1 MATLEDLLREIGQ
14 TPIPEELG
22 QEAVERFQSGD
33 VGGGGL
39 FGQYSITDPSTIS
52 MLQDEARANALSN
65 YLAQFEGRTPLDIME
80 LNPDDEPRP
89 SDLIGED
96 DVFEMLYAIMSG
108 RQGIPEGT
116 SEELLRE
123 LESVL
128 AGANQDQIDAIAQ
141 QILEA
146 GGFDAWLS
154 QRQGNQQQELA
165 DRLAEAAEEGPGAL
179 QEALRDVLS
188 DVGIDPTMTVEE
200 ATQKAIDFIRKV
212 MPENTPESIL
222 EDYIGTGIGV
232 LWEDFGNI
240 TWQQGQ
246 ILIPG
251 LPGLPIPSGMIKVG
265 EIQDLLNDPIGA
277 ISDWSQDIWSRV
289 LGSVTDPA
297 AVLAGIFGGYDDIP
311 DGLAALILSGEV
323 TQEIINWYNNLGDDD
338 EEEEEDTDLQSKLTE
353 GDKDFLDTI
362 AGELPGENPG
372 DRDPDAP
379 DNGGDGDDDLDTI
392 TVDEGDDDLL
402 GETDPFEGELP
413 GATGPFPGKDKEIE
427 EVIGGPVGGGDDDL
441 DTITID
447 DGDGEDVF
455 EGDLPGATGPFPSK
469 DKEIEEIIGGPV
481 GGGDGDTDELES
493 TLEERSKYKGFPDD
507 EYGTDPIETDPDP
520 DDGGDEELDPI
531 EVTPELPVGGG
542 GGGMLRQIEPMSFD
556 PLGINYQ
563 PVQLQRL
570 INPTYQDVLDQIIKR
585 NSGMLT
591 SPEDFLLS

>member
-1 MATLEDLLREIGQ
+1 MSLFSNDEDPVKEDLLRE
-14 TPIPEELG
+14 
-22 QEAVERFQSGD
+22 
-33 VGGGGL
+33 L
-39 FGQYSITDPSTIS
+39 FGELPFGSSS
-52 MLQDEARANALSN
+52 VVSEAGIATATENAASSALSN
-65 YLAQFEGRTPLDIME
+65 YLAQFEGQNPLDIME

-96 DVFEMLYAIMSG
+96 DVFEMLYAVMSG
-108 RQGIPEGT
+108 RQGVPEGT

-123 LESVL
+123 LSSVL

-146 GGFDAWLS
+146 GSFDAWLS
-154 QRQGNQQQELA
+154 QRQENRKQELA
-165 DRLAEAAEEGPGAL
+165 DRLAKAAEEGPGAL

-188 DVGIDPTMTVEE
+188 DFGVDPTMTVEE
-200 ATQKAIDFIRKV
+200 ATQKAIDFIRKIL
-212 MPENTPESIL
+212 PENTPESIL
-222 EDYIGTGIGV
+222 QDYIGTGIGV
-232 LWEDFGNI
+232 VWEDFPI
-240 TWQQGQ
+240 VWQQGQ

-251 LPGLPIPSGMIKVG
+251 LPGLPIPAGMIKVG
-265 EIQDLLNDPIGA
+265 EIQDLLNDPLGA
-277 ISDWSQDIWSRV
+277 ISDWSQEIWTRV

-323 TQEIINWYNNLGDDD
+323 TQEIINWYNNLGDD
-338 EEEEEDTDLQSKLTE
+338 EEEEEDTDLKSKLTE
-353 GDKDFLDTI
+353 DEDKDKKDFLDEEY
-362 AGELPGENPG
+362 GELPGENPG

-379 DNGGDGDDDLDTI
+379 DNGGDGDDGLDI
-392 TVDEGDDDLL
+392 VTVDEGDDDLL
-402 GETDPFEGELP
+402 GETDPFEGDLP

-447 DGDGEDVF
+447 DGDGEDIEDVF
-455 EGDLPGATGPFPSK
+455 EGEQDNVFGLFPRTGK
-469 DKEIEEIIGGPV
+469 DKDIEEVIGGPID
-481 GGGDGDTDELES
+481 GGGGGDTDELES

-507 EYGTDPIETDPDP
+507 EYGTDPIEGPPKDP
-520 DDGGDEELDPI
+520 DDGDEELDPI
-531 EVTPELPVGGG
+531 EVTPELPGGG
-542 GGGMLRQIEPMSFD
+542 GSGGGMLKQIEPVNLD
-556 PLGINYQ
+556 ILGINYQ